1 MIDKRHINE
10 LRGRLSQYRNPM
22 LSLYA
27 TVNPAHP
34 DINPQAVYVKVKNT
48 LKQLGD
54 VSPAVTEKVL
64 DYFEGR
70 AHDSR
75 SVAVFADQDSF
86 EAVELEV
93 ELLDDQDDHLE
104 ARWGEPYLTPLFMA
118 MDQQHRY
125 GVVFVDRDHLRF
137 FHVYMGQ
144 IEELITED
152 RPQLAEEDADQIQSN
167 RQEAVPYIPSRGGAE
182 VQLAQEHIKDHQRTF
197 YKDMTGP
204 LREAMAAND
213 IKQLVLMGPDGD
225 THGLLAAMPKELAGR
240 VAAVTAGPT
249 SPKAS
254 AHEILE
260 RVRPTLSELADRERT
275 ELLDQIR
282 ERGVWGL
289 DACLHALQEG
299 RLHVV
304 AVPEALHQEVYMET
318 ESNYVS
324 LDEDECKKLV
334 SNGGTVEKIDL
345 AEKLPELAETWG
357 ARIEFIRGD
366 AENRLVQE
374 FGGMAG
380 LKRW

>member
-1 MIDKRHINE
+1 VIDKRHINE
-10 LRGRLSQYRNPM
+10 LRARLGQYRNPM

-54 VSPAVTEKVL
+54 VSPAVVEKVL
-64 DYFEGR
+64 DFFEGR

-75 SVAVFADQDSF
+75 SIAVFADQDRF
-86 EAVELEV
+86 ETFELEI
-93 ELLDDQDDHLE
+93 ELPGDSGDHLE
-104 ARWGEPYLTPLFMA
+104 ARWGEPYLTPLLMA

-137 FHVYMGQ
+137 FQVYAGQ
-144 IEELITED
+144 IEELITEE
-152 RPQLAEEDADQIQSN
+152 RPQLAEEDDDQIQSN
-167 RQEAVPYIPSRGGAE
+167 KQARPEYVPARGGAE

-197 YKDMTGP
+197 YKDMAGP
-204 LREAMAAND
+204 LREAMAEHD
-213 IKQLVLMGPDGD
+213 IKQLVFMGPDGD
-225 THGLLAAMPKELAGR
+225 THGLLAAMPRELAGR
-240 VAAVTAGPT
+240 VAMIAAGP
-249 SPKAS
+249 SSSKAS

-260 RVRPTLSELADRERT
+260 RIRPTLEELADRERT

-304 AVPEALHQEVYMET
+304 AVPGALHQEVYLET

-324 LDEDECKKLV
+324 LDEDECKRLV
-334 SNGGTVEKIDL
+334 SNGGTVEKVDL
-345 AEKLPELAETWG
+345 AEKLPGLAETWG
-357 ARIEFIRGD
+357 ARLEFIRGD
-366 AENRLVQE
+366 AEDRLVEE